1 MEMKVNVSNKRFKKR
16 TFQSERFT
24 KKDME
29 NAVFIILVML
39 ENVGMMLRN
48 AKVML
53 KNVET

>member
-29 NAVFIILVML
+29 NAVFIILVMF

-48 AKVML
+48 ARVML